1 VSFATF
7 VVRKSFVEWCIPD
20 NRPPRK
26 FAQAAKTFNN
36 FFEIHVFFAAVWFAL
51 VLWLLEGKMKKIQI
65 IQMLVVVS
73 LLFVIVPPSLDA
85 QGASVT
91 LGVTTRTGTTGLPF
105 VIAEEKG
112 FFKSEGIN
120 GVVVVMQNQV
130 VVNGVVTRNVDY
142 GGTFSNFIGA
152 ALSGLPVRIVMA
164 VMDGSD
170 HYLVTSPNVKRVE
183 DLKGKKFGISSFG
196 GTPHSEAIMI
206 LRKYG
211 MNPEKDVIFLQ
222 IGGSSSR
229 FAALDSGSI
238 DAAMLVP
245 PFNKLAQKRGF
256 NEILSFNE
264 IMNIPLGGIAVHTQK
279 IKEKPDEIV
288 KMIKAILK
296 SVDYIRNRKGEILSI
311 METKWGIK
319 EADIR
324 EGIYRDIVGIYTRD
338 GIASDET
345 MKNVIQLVRDT
356 RKSKDNLGLSDIV
369 DWTYARKAQEGLKI
383 K

>member
-1 VSFATF
+1 M
-7 VVRKSFVEWCIPD
+7 
-20 NRPPRK
+20 RK
-26 FAQAAKTFNN
+26 FRLVNLLL
-36 FFEIHVFFAAVWFAL
+36 AVP
-51 VLWLLEGKMKKIQI
+51 
-65 IQMLVVVS
+65 
-73 LLFVIVPPSLDA
+73 LLFSVAP
-85 QGASVT
+85 ASVGSQEGSIT
-91 LGVTTRTGTTGLPF
+91 VGLTTRTGTTGLPF
-105 VIAEEKG
+105 AIAEERG
-112 FFKSEGIN
+112 FFKSEGLN
-120 GVVVVMQNQV
+120 GLVVVMQNQV
-130 VVNGVVTRNVDY
+130 VVNGVVTRNIDY

-170 HYLVTSPNVKRVE
+170 HYLITGPNIKRVE

-211 MNPEKDVIFLQ
+211 MNPERDVIFLQ

-229 FAALDSGSI
+229 YAALDSGSI
-238 DAAMLVP
+238 DAAMLTP
-245 PFNKLAQKRGF
+245 PFNKLAAQRGF
-256 NEILSFNE
+256 NELLSFNE
-264 IMNIPLGGIAVHTQK
+264 IMNIPLGGLAVNTQK

-288 KMIKAILK
+288 KMIKAMLK
-296 SVDYIRNRKGEILSI
+296 GIDYIRNRKGDILAI

-324 EGIYRDIVGIYTRD
+324 EGIYRDIVGLYSRT
-338 GIASDET
+338 GVASDET
-345 MKNVIQLVRDT
+345 MRNVIQLVRET

-369 DWTYARKAQEGLKI
+369 DWTYAKKAQAELKI